1 MLYGHTVHLLR
12 ASTDCVV
19 PSARHILT
27 LYPASTP
34 CVHLAQASG
43 AVASGD
49 NALQPHGASTARV
62 GAAFEAAPGAGAPT
76 VAEIN
81 GVRCA
86 LLVGGRMA
94 R

>member
-1 MLYGHTVHLLR
+1 MIQHDP
-12 ASTDCVV
+12 A
-19 PSARHILT
+19 PFILT
-27 LYPASTP
+27 VPAASL
-34 CVHLAQASG
+34 CAHLTQASG
-43 AVASGD
+43 AVASGYS
-49 NALQPHGASTARV
+49 ALQPHGASTARV
-62 GAAFEAAPGAGAPT
+62 GAAFEAAPGGGAPT